1 MIYRNHLNTNSIW
14 WYMNIFLLGETNLA
28 NEAEKNYRDT
38 FTKHDL
44 THRVKLF
51 HFAFYTLARFY

>member
-1 MIYRNHLNTNSIW
+1 
-14 WYMNIFLLGETNLA
+14 MNIFLLGETNLA